1 MNNIISE
8 KIEQAIQI
16 LNEKNIDLWLTF
28 VRESATNHDPIMDLI
43 VGTNVTWQSSFLIN
57 KNGDTT
63 AIVGSLDEANMKLIG
78 KFKNV
83 IGYVQSIKEPLN
95 QYLNKYNPQ
104 QIAINYSIDSN
115 LADGLSYGMY
125 LSLNEYLKEME
136 HSRQSPQTMTES
148 ATVKR
153 TDFINRFISSEE
165 IISSLRGRKSESEV
179 ELIKK
184 AIEETENI
192 FDEVTKFL
200 SVGKSEIEVA
210 NFIKNLVK
218 RKNLELAWDEETC
231 PSVFTGPDTAGAHS
245 GPTDRKIQEGHILN
259 IDFGVKYNGYCSDMQ
274 RTWYIL
280 KANETKAPLEV
291 QKGFDVIYES
301 IQKAAKTIKPNVKGY
316 EVDDVVRI
324 FIIENGY
331 EEFQHALGHQVGK
344 AVHDGGVGLFP
355 RWERYGKLP
364 FLPIEEEQVFTI
376 EPRLTVKNSGVV
388 TIEEMI
394 QVTKDGCIFLSH
406 PQKELILIK

>member
-43 VGTNVTWQSSFLIN
+43 VGTNVTWQSAFLIN

-83 IGYVQSIKEPLN
+83 IGYVQSIKEPLI

-125 LSLNEYLKEME
+125 LSLKEYLKG
-136 HSRQSPQTMTES
+136 
-148 ATVKR
+148 
-153 TDFINRFISSEE
+153 TDFVNRFVSSEE
-165 IISSLRGRKSESEV
+165 IISSLRGRKSKSEIDF
-179 ELIKK
+179 IKK

-200 SVGKSEIEVA
+200 SVGKSEIDVA
-210 NFIKNLVK
+210 NFIKDLVK
-218 RKNLELAWDEETC
+218 KKNLELAWEEETC

-274 RTWYIL
+274 RTWYVL

-301 IQKAAKTIKPNVKGY
+301 IQRAGKTIKPDVKGY
-316 EVDDVVRI
+316 EVDDVARK

-355 RWERYGKLP
+355 RWERYGKIPYL
-364 FLPIEEEQVFTI
+364 LIEEGQVFTI
-376 EPRLTVKNSGVV
+376 EPRLTVKDYGVV

-394 QVTKDGCIFLSH
+394 QVTKNGCEFLSH

>member
-16 LNEKNIDLWLTF
+16 LNEKDIDLWLTF

-43 VGTNVTWQSSFLIN
+43 VGTNVTWQSAFLIN

-63 AIVGSLDEANMKLIG
+63 VIVGSLDEANMKLIG

-95 QYLNKYNPQ
+95 QYLNKYKPQ
-104 QIAINYSIDSN
+104 KIAINYSIDSN

-125 LSLNEYLKEME
+125 LSLQEYLKE
-136 HSRQSPQTMTES
+136 
-148 ATVKR
+148 
-153 TDFINRFISSEE
+153 TDFINRFVSSED
-165 IISSLRGRKSESEV
+165 IISSLRGRKSKSEISF
-179 ELIKK
+179 IKK

-200 SVGKSEIEVA
+200 AVGKSEIEVA
-210 NFIKNLVK
+210 YFIKDLVK
-218 RKNLELAWDEETC
+218 KKNLELAWEEETC

-245 GPTDRKIQEGHILN
+245 GPTDRKIQKGHILN

-316 EVDDVVRI
+316 EVDDVARK
-324 FIIENGY
+324 FIVENGY

-344 AVHDGGVGLFP
+344 AVHDGGAGLFP
-355 RWERYGKLP
+355 RWERYGKIPYL
-364 FLPIEEEQVFTI
+364 LIEEKQVFTI
-376 EPRLTVKNSGVV
+376 EPRLTVKDYGVV

-394 QVTKDGCIFLSH
+394 QVTKNGCEFLSH

>member
-1 MNNIISE
+1 MDNIISE

-16 LNEKNIDLWLTF
+16 LNEKDIDLWLTF
-28 VRESATNHDPIMDLI
+28 VRESATNRDPIMDLI
-43 VGTNVTWQSSFLIN
+43 VGTNVTWQSAFLIN
-57 KNGDTT
+57 KNGVPT
-63 AIVGSLDEANMKLIG
+63 AIVGSLDEPNMKLIG

-83 IGYVQSIKEPLN
+83 IGYVQSIKEPLI

-125 LSLNEYLKEME
+125 LSLNEYLKE
-136 HSRQSPQTMTES
+136 
-148 ATVKR
+148 
-153 TDFINRFISSEE
+153 TDFINRFISSED
-165 IISSLRGRKSESEV
+165 IISSLRGRKSESEIQS
-179 ELIKK
+179 IKK
-184 AIEETENI
+184 AIAETENI
-192 FDEVTKFL
+192 FNEVTKFL
-200 SVGKSEIEVA
+200 SVGKSEIDIA
-210 NFIKNLVK
+210 NFIKDLVK
-218 RKNLELAWDEETC
+218 KKNLELAWEEETC

-245 GPTDRKIQEGHILN
+245 GPTDRKIEYGHILN

-280 KANETKAPLEV
+280 RKDETKAPSEV

-301 IQKAAKTIKPNVKGY
+301 IQRAAKTIKPNIKGY
-316 EVDDVVRI
+316 EVDDVARK
-324 FIIENGY
+324 FIVENGY
-331 EEFQHALGHQVGK
+331 EEFQHALGHQVGR

-355 RWERYGKLP
+355 RWERYGKIPYL
-364 FLPIEEEQVFTI
+364 LIEEGQVFTI
-376 EPRLTVKNSGVV
+376 EPRLTVKDYGVV

-394 QVTKDGCIFLSH
+394 QVTKDGCKFLSH

>member
-43 VGTNVTWQSSFLIN
+43 VGTNVTWQSAFLIN

-83 IGYVQSIKEPLN
+83 IGYVQSIKEPLI

-125 LSLNEYLKEME
+125 LSLNEYLKG
-136 HSRQSPQTMTES
+136 
-148 ATVKR
+148 
-153 TDFINRFISSEE
+153 TDFVNRFVSSEE
-165 IISSLRGRKSESEV
+165 IISSLRGRKSKSEIDF
-179 ELIKK
+179 IKK

-200 SVGKSEIEVA
+200 SVGKSEIDVA
-210 NFIKNLVK
+210 NFIKDLVK
-218 RKNLELAWDEETC
+218 KKNLELAWEEETC

-301 IQKAAKTIKPNVKGY
+301 IQRAGKTIKPDVKGY
-316 EVDDVVRI
+316 EVDDVARK

-355 RWERYGKLP
+355 RWERYGKIPYL
-364 FLPIEEEQVFTI
+364 LIEEGQVFTI
-376 EPRLTVKNSGVV
+376 EPRLTVKDYGVV

-394 QVTKDGCIFLSH
+394 QVTKNGCEFLSH